1 MWSACAL
8 NTGED
13 ACHKLKFNT
22 LINKN
27 SMNSEITKQPSAY
40 KNDQGCKSSIWVL
53 KASKRL
59 LQKISYIFVITMINL
74 S

>member
-1 MWSACAL
+1 
-8 NTGED
+8 
-13 ACHKLKFNT
+13 
-22 LINKN
+22 
-27 SMNSEITKQPSAY
+27 MNSEITKQPSAY
-40 KNDQGCKSSIWVL
+40 KNGQGCKSSIWVL

>member
-1 MWSACAL
+1 
-8 NTGED
+8 
-13 ACHKLKFNT
+13 
-22 LINKN
+22 
-27 SMNSEITKQPSAY
+27 MNSEITKQPSAY